1 MSDTVPRVEAAWS
14 GLLDALR
21 RAGYA
26 ADEMVRP
33 GASEAAIEAAEAAIG
48 RRLPGELRAL
58 YAISDGQVDWYA
70 LAHGPGSTPDRERGR
85 WVGSVFGAGWTF
97 APLTGLVQ
105 DWAGW
110 QEVRDGS
117 TPEQLR
123 DDFDDVIEVRGA
135 DPVLSVYTCADWIAF
150 AVDGGGNA
158 LAVDL
163 APTAGG
169 TPGQVIVIGPDEDL
183 RRVVAPGVVAL
194 LQRCRDLLLEGPQ
207 RSEAHENGVRLY
219 ELEPRGDRPVGTQ

>member
-1 MSDTVPRVEAAWS
+1 MSDTDLRVEAAWS

-33 GASEAAIEAAEAAIG
+33 GASEADVEAAEAAIG
-48 RRLPGELRAL
+48 RRLPAELRAL

-70 LAHGPGSTPDRERGR
+70 LAHGPDGSTDRERGR

-105 DWAGW
+105 DWTGW
-110 QEVRDGS
+110 QEVRAGS

-123 DDFDDVIEVRGA
+123 DDFDDVIDVRGT
-135 DPVLSVYTCADWIAF
+135 DPVLGVYTHADWVAF

-163 APTAGG
+163 APAARGTA
-169 TPGQVIVIGPDEDL
+169 GQVIVIGPDEDL
-183 RRVVAPGVVAL
+183 RRVVATGVVAL
-194 LQRCRDLLLEGPQ
+194 LQRCRELLLADPQ
-207 RSEAHENGVRLY
+207 RGEVHENGVRLY
-219 ELEPRGDRPVGTQ
+219 ELEP